1 MNEWMPDGMIRWLS
15 ASTLLLVAPLL
26 VTMPASAAERSY
38 AIGSF
43 DRIRV
48 EGPFEVQLATKASPG
63 ARAEGDPRATD
74 GIDIRVEGTTL
85 IIRAGVNGWG
95 EQEVA
100 GSKTAPLIRVSTQM
114 IRSAT
119 VIGGGRLVVAGPVS
133 GQRVD
138 LALTGSGSL
147 AVSGL
152 DADILNATL
161 LGSGSIRLGGRGA
174 KVRLITSGSGDIDAV
189 PLSAGDLTIRSDGTG
204 EMRATAR
211 FTASVTTTGIG
222 AATVYGSPACTVKAV
237 AGGPISCGK
246 LPSP

>member
-1 MNEWMPDGMIRWLS
+1 MIRWLS
-15 ASTLLLVAPLL
+15 ASTPLLGALLLAPLLLVG
-26 VTMPASAAERSY
+26 VPAGAAERSY
-38 AIGSF
+38 TIGSF

-48 EGPFEVQLATKASPG
+48 EGPFDVQLATEASPG
-63 ARAEGDPRATD
+63 ARAEGEPRATD
-74 GIDIRVEGTTL
+74 GIDIRLEGTTL

-95 EQEVA
+95 EQQVA
-100 GSKTAPLIRVSTQM
+100 GTTAAPLIRVSTLM
-114 IRSAT
+114 IRSAA
-119 VIGGGRLVVAGPVS
+119 VIGGGRLVIAGPVR

-147 AVSGL
+147 AVPGL

-161 LGSGSIRLGGRGA
+161 LGSGNISLGGRGA
-174 KVRLITSGSGDIDAV
+174 KVRLITSGSGTLDAV

-211 FTASVTTTGIG
+211 YTASVTTTGIG
-222 AATVYGSPACTVKAV
+222 AATVYGSPACTVNAV

-246 LPSP
+246 LPPP

>member
-1 MNEWMPDGMIRWLS
+1 MIRCLS
-15 ASTLLLVAPLL
+15 ASTPLLGALLLAA
-26 VTMPASAAERSY
+26 MPASAAERSY
-38 AIGSF
+38 TVGSF

-48 EGPFEVQLATKASPG
+48 EGPFDVQLATESSPG

-74 GIDIRVEGTTL
+74 GIDIRLEGTTL

-95 EQEVA
+95 EQELA
-100 GSKTAPLIRVSTQM
+100 GSKTAPLIRVSTPM

-119 VIGGGRLVVAGPVS
+119 IIGGGRLVVAGPVR

-147 AVSGL
+147 AVPGL

-161 LGSGSIRLGGRGA
+161 LGSGSISLGGRGA
-174 KVRLITSGSGDIDAV
+174 KVRLIASGSGTIDAV
-189 PLSAGDLTIRSDGTG
+189 PLSAADLTIRSDGTG

-222 AATVYGSPACTVKAV
+222 AATVFGSPACTVKAV

-246 LPSP
+246 LPPP